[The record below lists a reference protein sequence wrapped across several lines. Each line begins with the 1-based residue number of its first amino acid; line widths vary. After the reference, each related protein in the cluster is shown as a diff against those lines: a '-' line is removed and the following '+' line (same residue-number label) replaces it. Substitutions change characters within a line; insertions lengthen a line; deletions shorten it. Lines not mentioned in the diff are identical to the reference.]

1 MTTIYSYEISLSSE
15 VLSKTVDSVIEV
27 LIKELPP
34 KCCCTEVMC
43 DVLEQIKKKIKYTP
57 INPIKGVRDETERYT
72 CTHSIDGARIFAEG
86 KADDW

>member
-1 MTTIYSYEISLSSE
+1 MTTIYSYKISLSSE
-15 VLSKTVDSVIEV
+15 VVEKTADRVIDV

-43 DVLEQIKKKIKYTP
+43 DVLEQVKKKIKYTP

-72 CTHSIDGARIFAEG
+72 CTHSTDGARISAEG
-86 KADDW
+86 KADD